1 MLNFDFEQKRNYS
14 IYLSYAKKKNDQ
26 LLKKKKKQSIHEQK
40 RNYSIYLFSTKKKLF
55 NLFILYK
62 ITQKYVKQI
71 HKFYFY
77 TISTSQNIKLNYKWF
92 IG

>member
-14 IYLSYAKKKNDQ
+14 IYLSYAKKKN
-26 LLKKKKKQSIHEQK
+26 QSIHEQK